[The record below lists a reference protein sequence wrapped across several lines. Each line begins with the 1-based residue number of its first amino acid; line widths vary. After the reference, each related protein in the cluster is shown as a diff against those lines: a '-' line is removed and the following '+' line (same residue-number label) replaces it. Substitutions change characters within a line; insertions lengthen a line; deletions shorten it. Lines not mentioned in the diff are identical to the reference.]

1 MNDSES
7 ESILVSAFILQPMLP
22 ILMIFFFSEKMANE
36 IQTHQSYE
44 NKSLLSNFPS
54 SNPTP

>member
-44 NKSLLSNFPS
+44 NKVFVE
-54 SNPTP
+54 